1 MASHAAPSL
10 APVSVSIIVPV
21 WNGGERF
28 GPCLA
33 AAAAAARPP
42 HEIIVVADGEG
53 DGAWRKA
60 EAASIR
66 VIKLPTTGGPA
77 RARNAGAKAARS
89 QILFF
94 VDADVVIPPYAL
106 KTILDVFADD
116 AGLAAVIGSYD
127 DAPAEPNFL
136 SQYKNLFHHYVHQH
150 ASPEASTFWGACG
163 AIQREVFLALGGF
176 DEKYRWPSIEDIELG
191 YRLRDV
197 GYRIR
202 LVPSLQVKHLKRWEV
217 LSLIRTDF
225 LRRAVPWAELL
236 LARKSVAGDL
246 NLGIAYK
253 ASIVTSFLLCGA
265 VGLAAFGWP
274 AFVAGIVL
282 LACFVAINW
291 PLFQFFCQKRG
302 PRFAL
307 GSVCWRFVYDI
318 YSGAG
323 FVGGLLRLALYHG
336 R

>member
-1 MASHAAPSL
+1 MASHAASSP
-10 APVSVSIIVPV
+10 ATVSVSIIVPV
-21 WNGGERF
+21 WNGGEGF
-28 GPCLA
+28 GACLA

-53 DGAWRKA
+53 GGAWRKA
-60 EAASIR
+60 RAAGIC
-66 VIKLPTTGGPA
+66 VIKLPATGPPA
-77 RARNAGAKAARS
+77 QARNAGAKTARS
-89 QILFF
+89 QIVFF
-94 VDADVVIPPYAL
+94 VDADVVIPPDAL
-106 KTILDVFADD
+106 TTILDVFADD

-127 DAPAEPNFL
+127 DAPAEANFL

-163 AIQREVFLALGGF
+163 AIQREVFLALSGF
-176 DEKYRWPSIEDIELG
+176 DEKYRRPSIEDIELG
-191 YRLRDV
+191 YRLRDA

-202 LVPSLQVKHLKRWEV
+202 LVPDLQVKHLKRWEA
-217 LSLIRTDF
+217 LSLMRTDF
-225 LRRAVPWAELL
+225 LQRAVPWAELL

-246 NLGIAYK
+246 NLAIAYK

-265 VGLAAFGWP
+265 VALAAFQWT
-274 AFVAGIVL
+274 AL
-282 LACFVAINW
+282 LAGVALFVCFVAINW
-291 PLFQFFCQKRG
+291 PLFKFFCNKRG

-307 GSVCWRFVYDI
+307 GSVCWRFVYDV

-323 FVGGLLRLALYHG
+323 FVWGALRLALYHN